1 MLVSICPY
9 CQIAVPFVEDF
20 EGDDAFCC
28 GCGRHFPLQ
37 RAANSQA
44 TNPLPEGCRAVIVPL
59 PSASEGQTPKSLNEE
74 NKPQCD

>member
-28 GCGRHFPLQ
+28 GCGRHFPLH
-37 RAANSQA
+37 RAANIQA
-44 TNPLPEGCRAVIVPL
+44 PNPLPESCRAVIVPL
-59 PSASEGQTPKSLNEE
+59 PSASDDQTSRIPNEE
-74 NKPQCD
+74 K